1 MVEQVQSY
9 DWSEWVRTH
18 GAEVI
23 DVRDAFEWNQG
34 TLPGSQLISLNE
46 LPTQL
51 SHLDKSK
58 PVLMVCRSG
67 ARSDHAA
74 SFLLRAG
81 FNKVG
86 NLRGGLAALGLA

>member
-1 MVEQVQSY
+1 MVEQVHAH
-9 DWSEWVRTH
+9 DWNHWVGTH
-18 GAEVI
+18 KAEVI

-34 TLPGSQLISLNE
+34 VLPGSQLISLNE
-46 LPTQL
+46 LPTSL
-51 SHLDKSK
+51 DDLDKSK

-81 FNKVG
+81 FSKVA
-86 NLRGGLAALGLA
+86 NLNGGLAALGLA